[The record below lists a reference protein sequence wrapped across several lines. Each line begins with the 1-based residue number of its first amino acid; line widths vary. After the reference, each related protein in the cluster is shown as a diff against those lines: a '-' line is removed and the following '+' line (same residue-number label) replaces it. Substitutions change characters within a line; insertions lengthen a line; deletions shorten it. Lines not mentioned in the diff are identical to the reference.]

1 MQDLTPR
8 AFLGFAFQRRLALA
22 LLGLGLC
29 LPALSQGP
37 KRDLTVELRQI
48 EEGRDAARGG
58 GGRYSAGSSGA
69 FNADAASAWE
79 PQMVQVRNG
88 EKATLRLGDSQ
99 PMQWTQSV
107 QAAGAQNGAAAQQGL
122 AWMDGGQSLSVVPKW
137 PGGNQPVTLELEVQR
152 SQVDMRMGA
161 DLPKQT
167 RASLSTTVT
176 APLAQWVTIAASGRA
191 AREGSY
197 SSESS
202 QQVRRLLQVRV
213 MAP

>member
-1 MQDLTPR
+1 MQNFIPH
-8 AFLGFAFQRRLALA
+8 AFRGFALRRRLALA

-29 LPALSQGP
+29 LPALAQGP

-48 EEGRDAARGG
+48 EEGRDAARS

-122 AWMDGGQSLSVVPKW
+122 AWMDGGQSLSVLPKW

-176 APLAQWVTIAASGRA
+176 APLAQWVTIAASGRP